1 MNNVVLIM
9 YSIKIQFIMKTITP
23 KFFHVFVL
31 SLLMVLFSCQEES
44 EDVDMG
50 SDDQERIEAGSA
62 TANLII
68 NTTAQDGS
76 FDNIVDQASC
86 FAIQFPYTVE
96 VAGIQ
101 ITIDSLEDLRVIEE
115 IFDEFDHD
123 DDIVDIIFPIT
134 IIFPDFTELVI
145 ENKEQ
150 LREFAAECIEG
161 GGDDDIECI
170 DFVYPI
176 TLFTFDVNSQVAS
189 DIEIKN
195 DRELRRFF
203 ANLEEGDLVSME
215 YPVTL
220 KKFDGTEIVVENN
233 AELAFALETA
243 RDECDEDDDDDF
255 NDDDFDEEHFVEYL
269 TECPWKLREMR
280 RSGANQIGQYEG
292 IFFDFTAEGIVT
304 ITAASGTLAMGEW
317 VYEFTPNGVFVAL
330 TFSDFVDFNANWLVY
345 EIDDRRIKFFTDN
358 DNRLILKRFC
368 EEDQND
374 DEGIIDIETLTET
387 IKQCEWLIKDLELQD
402 EDVHRLLGFGLTF
415 GEEGVT
421 ILSDGITEIE
431 GSYEIGTNEQGKRSI
446 SLTFDMEGAL
456 TFVWPVTEIDGNSL
470 AETDWIRMY
479 DETIG
484 YKLVLEKFCEEDTNG
499 DVAEIRNIMMG
510 GLWNVTLYDDEGDN
524 NTQDYAE
531 MDFSFSMLNQMEV
544 SVNDDPI
551 TSGLW
556 RVIRD
561 TRDNL
566 VFYLNLGDDEVL
578 GELTE
583 AWFVNEVSAERIE
596 LVFEDAEINFKR
608 LVLQK
613 P

>member
-1 MNNVVLIM
+1 
-9 YSIKIQFIMKTITP
+9 MKTITP

-566 VFYLNLGDDEVL
+566 VFYLNLGDDGVL

>member
-544 SVNDDPI
+544 RVNDDPI

-566 VFYLNLGDDEVL
+566 VFYLNLGDDGVL